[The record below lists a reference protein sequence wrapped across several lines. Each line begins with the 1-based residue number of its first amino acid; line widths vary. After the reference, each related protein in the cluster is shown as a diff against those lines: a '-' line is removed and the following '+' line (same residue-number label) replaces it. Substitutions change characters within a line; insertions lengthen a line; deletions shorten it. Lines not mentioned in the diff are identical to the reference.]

1 MAEVRTVD
9 THYLGYPRFAACFLL
24 LEGGRA
30 AFVETNTNFAVP
42 KLLEALRASGRA
54 PEDVDYVIV
63 THVHLDHAG
72 GASKLMAVCPNATL
86 LAHPRAAK
94 HLIDPAKLVAS
105 AEQVYG
111 VERFAALYGSIEPI
125 AAARVRTMGD
135 EETLRWG
142 ETTLRFL
149 HTRGHANHHFCVLD
163 EAARNIFTGD
173 SFGLRYPT
181 LQDEGLV
188 VFPSTS
194 PTDFDPVAARE
205 SVRRIAASG
214 AARAYLTHYGECDAL
229 DAAADSL
236 CGQLDAYEVVV
247 EEADASGRE
256 GEELATF
263 VRAGVEAIFAEAFGD
278 RAFMR
283 EEARRAVVAMDVDL
297 NAQGVAFAVE
307 KRRHKRA
314 TA

>member
-24 LEGGRA
+24 LEGERA

-42 KLLEALRASGRA
+42 RLLEALRASGRA

-72 GASKLMAVCPNATL
+72 GASKLMAACPNATL

-111 VERFAALYGSIEPI
+111 VERFAALYGRIEPI
-125 AAARVRTMGD
+125 DAARVRTMADD
-135 EETLRWG
+135 EVLRWG

-149 HTRGHANHHFCVLD
+149 HTRGHANHHFCVVD
-163 EAARNIFTGD
+163 EAARTIFTGD
-173 SFGLRYPT
+173 SFGLRYPA

-188 VFPSTS
+188 IFPSTS
-194 PTDFDPVAARE
+194 PTDFDPVAARD

-214 AARAYLTHYGECDAL
+214 AVRAYLTHYGECDDL

-236 CGQLDAYEVVV
+236 CRQLDAYEAVLD
-247 EEADASGRE
+247 EADASGRE
-256 GEELATF
+256 GDELAAF
-263 VRAGVEAIFAEAFGD
+263 VREGVDGIFKDTFGGS
-278 RAFMR
+278 AFMR
-283 EEARRAVVAMDVDL
+283 DEARRAVVAMDVDL

-307 KRRHKRA
+307 KRRYKRSRG
-314 TA
+314 